1 VYNIYTYTMRR
12 QNFTITE
19 LTKQQLR
26 ELKKLLGLSESDI
39 VRRSIEFYYE
49 LKAKRGDNAN

>member
-1 VYNIYTYTMRR
+1 MRR